1 MNLKTKLAAGIIM
14 LAGVSAVQATTFN
27 VDAMFNEPMV
37 NGSDIAGD
45 TRFVGSFDWDGS
57 SLTNFTGRMNESMQ
71 GAWQATGMDYVDGAG
86 AMIMVSDGNGG
97 MTMIPDPNA
106 PAGGHMLTLGTA
118 GNNDGQGIV
127 INDTGS
133 RVTAT
138 IFKNN
143 DMLMNN
149 GAMVMDANGNHMHTA
164 DTDVYY
170 GNTGTDGALSGFR
183 KYGFEGTPATLFQ
196 AAVPADGNTA
206 NENAFFT
213 LVFDYDANGITS
225 LGVNTLAS
233 NAGLVNDM
241 IYGDCTLGSLM
252 QNTCM
257 AGEITGSSAMA
268 GTALSLAIS
277 EVSAV
282 PVPAAAWLFGG
293 ALMSL
298 FGANRRKSVLPA

>member
-1 MNLKTKLAAGIIM
+1 M

-37 NGSDIAGD
+37 GGATLEGD

-71 GAWQATGMDYVDGAG
+71 GAWQATGMDYVDG
-86 AMIMVSDGNGG
+86 SGG
-97 MTMIPDPNA
+97 MVMQMVNGVMTMVPDPNT
-106 PAGGHMLTLGTA
+106 PEAGGHMLTLGTA

-143 DMLMNN
+143 SMLMNN
-149 GAMVMDANGNHMHTA
+149 GMMVTDAEGNHMHTA
-164 DTDVYY
+164 DENIFY
-170 GNTGTDGALSGFR
+170 GGASVPALGVTVGLDGTGVNFM
-183 KYGFEGTPATLFQ
+183 KYGYEGKPAEGFN
-196 AAVPADGNTA
+196 AAIPADGNVA
-206 NENAFFT
+206 NENAYFT
-213 LVFDYDANGITS
+213 LVFDYDVNGITS
-225 LGVNTLAS
+225 LGLQTVGS
-233 NAGLVNDM
+233 NPSLVNDM
-241 IYGDCTLGSLM
+241 MYADCTLGSLM

-257 AGEITGSSAMA
+257 AGEITAGSQME
-268 GTALSLAIS
+268 GTALSLTIS

>member
-14 LAGVSAVQATTFN
+14 LAGVSAVQATTYDVSSVF
-27 VDAMFNEPMV
+27 AEPLT
-37 NGSDIAGD
+37 NGID
-45 TRFVGSFDWDGS
+45 TEFRGSFDWDGTN
-57 SLTNFTGRMNESMQ
+57 LTNFTGRMNESMQ
-71 GAWQATGMDYVDGAG
+71 GAWQATGMDYVDGSG
-86 AMIMVSDGNGG
+86 GMIMQMVNGV
-97 MTMIPDPNA
+97 MTMVPDPNS

-118 GNNDGQGIV
+118 GNNNGQGVV

-143 DMLMNN
+143 SMLMNN
-149 GAMVMDANGNHMHTA
+149 GMMVTDANGNMMHTA
-164 DTDVYY
+164 DENVYY
-170 GNTGTDGALSGFR
+170 GGETALMPSGTVQVGTDGTTVGFM
-183 KYGFEGTPATLFQ
+183 KYGFEGAGFT
-196 AAVPADGNTA
+196 PADGNVA

-225 LGVNTLAS
+225 LGLQTVAS
-233 NAGLVNDM
+233 NAALVNDM
-241 IYGDCTLGSLM
+241 MYGDCTLGSLM

-257 AGEITGSSAMA
+257 AGEITATSAME
-268 GTALSLAIS
+268 GTAFSLAIS